1 MKCYLCVSRL
11 RDTLTKIQSLFLFI
25 LWQAVAGET
34 MGTGIPFGV
43 IPRGTANAFSVALG
57 IPVPVVGACRNILAD
72 HVRTVDGAKCND
84 VPMILLAGLGFEA
97 GMVQNA
103 SRELKNVLGC
113 LAYVLGGAKQAIDQK
128 PFKCRVD
135 IDGTSQNIEASA
147 ITVANVAP
155 PTSVLAQGFGEVIPD
170 DGLLDITIATS
181 QDFLKGVGDL
191 AALLTSAIV
200 KQPTSSDTLMCVRA
214 KKLTVDC
221 DPAQKVVIDGEMLD
235 LNPINFSIVPDGLKV
250 LAPKQE

>member
-1 MKCYLCVSRL
+1 MTWIATASTTVTIDSHFH
-11 RDTLTKIQSLFLFI
+11 SLQHV
-25 LWQAVAGET
+25 QAVAGET

-57 IPVPVVGACRNILAD
+57 IPVPLVDACRNILQGN
-72 HVRTVDGAKCND
+72 VRTVDGAMCND
-84 VPMILLAGLGFEA
+84 IPMILLAGLGFEA

-128 PFKCRVD
+128 PFKCTVE
-135 IDGTSQNIEASA
+135 IDGKSEEIEASA

-170 DGLLDITIATS
+170 DGFLDVTIATPHN
-181 QDFLKGVGDL
+181 FLEGIVGL
-191 AALLTSAIV
+191 ASLLQSAVV
-200 KQPTSSDTLMCVRA
+200 KEPTKSDTLLCVRA
-214 KKLTVDC
+214 KEIKVDC

-235 LNPINFSIVPDGLKV
+235 INPIDFSIIAGGLKV
-250 LAPKQE
+250 FAPPKN